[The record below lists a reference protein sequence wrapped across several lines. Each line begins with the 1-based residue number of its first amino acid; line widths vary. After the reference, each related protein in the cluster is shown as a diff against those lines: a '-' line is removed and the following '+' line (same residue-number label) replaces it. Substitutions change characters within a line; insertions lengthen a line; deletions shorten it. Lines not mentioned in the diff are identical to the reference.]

1 MYVLF
6 IVEHATRVVYVM
18 GATTNPTGAQVAQ
31 HAPGVHA
38 AIEVVALDPSAPHPG
53 AARGVTCWRYICLGG
68 YCGSAPADGQDP
80 TGFSGEWAGPYR
92 ADAAG
97 SMLKRL

>member
-1 MYVLF
+1 M
-6 IVEHATRVVYVM
+6 IES
-18 GATTNPTGAQVAQ
+18 PD
-31 HAPGVHA
+31 PGVHA
-38 AIEVVALDPSAPHPG
+38 AIEVVALDPSAPHAG
-53 AARGVTCWRYICLGG
+53 AVRASFPQGVTRRRYICLGG